1 MQIRITPKSL
11 SGTVSA
17 PVSKSA
23 AHRLLICAALGDRPC
38 KIRCNGTNADIEAT
52 IACLC
57 ALGANIRREG
67 EDLLVTP
74 ISMADTAHGATLDCG
89 ESGSTLRFLLPVVC
103 ALSADC
109 TLIGHGR
116 LPSRPLSPLYEELVA
131 HGAILSENGKMPLTV
146 GGELSSGV
154 FTIDGGV
161 SSQFISGLLFA
172 LPLLQKPA
180 EIVVTGKLESARYI
194 DLTLEALSAFRI
206 VPEKT
211 ATGWKFDGTHRYQ
224 SPETLEV
231 EGDWSGAAFWLV
243 AGALPRGN
251 ATPKRGAEDVAP
263 YNREATPLTVT
274 GLRADSL
281 QGDKAIVPLLR
292 QLGAKVEQVGDAY
305 TVTAAPMQGIE
316 IDAADIPDLV
326 PILSVAAAFARG
338 ETTIRNIARLR
349 MKESDRVATVLFLLG
364 TFGVSAFADAD
375 TLTIFGG
382 MEGGAPAISTPTL
395 DSFNDH
401 RIAMAAAVFASAAVP
416 DSENNDL
423 IIETAEA
430 VRKSYP
436 DFYERYLLLGGIA
449 EEL

>member
-1 MQIRITPKSL
+1 MQIKITPKSL
-11 SGTVSA
+11 SGTVPA

-38 KIRCNGTNADIEAT
+38 KIRCGGTNADIEAT

-57 ALGANIRREG
+57 ALGADIRREG
-67 EDLLVTP
+67 EELLVTP
-74 ISMADTAHGATLDCG
+74 ISTAGTTHSATLDCG

-103 ALSADC
+103 ALGADC

-116 LPSRPLSPLYEELVA
+116 LPSRPLSPLYEELVE

-146 GGELSSGV
+146 GGELSAGV

-194 DLTLEALSAFRI
+194 DLTLEALAAFGI

-211 ATGWKFDGTHRYQ
+211 ANGWRFDGTQRYH

-231 EGDWSGAAFWLV
+231 EGDWSNAAFWLV
-243 AGALPRGN
+243 AGALP
-251 ATPKRGAEDVAP
+251 GADA
-263 YNREATPLTVT
+263 APLTVT
-274 GLRADSL
+274 GLRDGSL

-292 QLGAKVEQVGDAY
+292 QFGAKVEQAGDAY
-305 TVTAAPMQGIE
+305 TVTAAPLHGTL

-326 PILSVAAAFARG
+326 PILSVAAAFAQG
-338 ETTIRNIARLR
+338 ETVIHNIARLR
-349 MKESDRVATVLFLLG
+349 IKESDRVATVLFLLG
-364 TFGVSAFADAD
+364 AFGVSAFADEN

-382 MEGGAPAISTPTL
+382 GSDGGTPAISTPTL

-401 RIAMAAAVFASAAVP
+401 RIAMASAICASAAVG
-416 DSENNDL
+416 DGVNDAL

-436 DFYERYLLLGGIA
+436 DFYDRYRSLGGIA
-449 EEL
+449 EEV

>member
-1 MQIRITPKSL
+1 MQIKITPKSL
-11 SGTVSA
+11 SGSVAA
-17 PVSKSA
+17 PVSKSV
-23 AHRLLICAALGDRPC
+23 AHRLLICAALGDKPC
-38 KIRCNGTNADIEAT
+38 AIRCEGTNADIEAT
-52 IACLC
+52 VACLN
-57 ALGANIRREG
+57 ALGADIRREG
-67 EDLLVTP
+67 DYFLVTP
-74 ISMADTAHGATLDCG
+74 LATPIQGATLNCG

-103 ALSADC
+103 ALGVDC
-109 TLIGHGR
+109 TLIGQGR
-116 LPSRPLSPLYEELVA
+116 LPDRPLSPLYEELTV
-131 HGAILSENGKMPLTV
+131 HGAILSEKGKLPLTV
-146 GGELSSGV
+146 SGALSAGV

-172 LPLLQKPA
+172 LPLLGQPA
-180 EIVVTGKLESARYI
+180 EIVITGKPESAGYI
-194 DLTLEALSAFRI
+194 ELTLDALSTFGI
-206 VPEKT
+206 TPEQT
-211 ATGWKFDGTHRYQ
+211 ENGWRFHGTRRYR
-224 SPETLEV
+224 SPEGLSV
-231 EGDWSGAAFWLV
+231 EGDWSNAAFWLV
-243 AGALPRGN
+243 AGALPRTEG
-251 ATPKRGAEDVAP
+251 TPTA
-263 YNREATPLTVT
+263 PLTVT
-274 GLRADSL
+274 GLREDSL
-281 QGDKAIVPLLR
+281 QGDKAIIPLLR
-292 QLGAKVEQVGDAY
+292 RFGAKVEQAGDAY
-305 TVTAAPMQGIE
+305 TVIAAPLHGIE

-349 MKESDRVATVLFLLG
+349 IKESDRVATVLFLLG
-364 TFGVSAFADAD
+364 AFGVSAFADED

-382 MEGGAPAISTPTL
+382 GSDGGTPAISTPTL

>member
-11 SGTVSA
+11 SGCVSA

-23 AHRLLICAALGDRPC
+23 AHRLLICAALGDAPC

-52 IACLC
+52 VSCLC
-57 ALGANIRREG
+57 ALGADIRREG

-74 ISMADTAHGATLDCG
+74 ISVAGTTRGATLDCG

-103 ALSADC
+103 ALGADC

-116 LPSRPLSPLYEELVA
+116 LPNRPLSPLYEELAA

-146 GGELSSGV
+146 GGNLSAGR

-161 SSQFISGLLFA
+161 SSQFISGLLFT

-180 EIVVTGKLESARYI
+180 EIVVTGKLESAHYI
-194 DLTLEALSAFRI
+194 DLTLEALAAFGI
-206 VPEKT
+206 HPEKT
-211 ATGWKFDGTHRYQ
+211 ANGWKFTGTERYR
-224 SPETLEV
+224 SPETLSV
-231 EGDWSGAAFWLV
+231 EGDWSNAAFWLV
-243 AGALPRGN
+243 AGALP
-251 ATPKRGAEDVAP
+251 GADA
-263 YNREATPLTVT
+263 APLTVT

-292 QLGAKVEQVGDAY
+292 EFGAKVEQDGNAY
-305 TVTAAPMQGIE
+305 TVTAAPMRGIL

-326 PILSVAAAFARG
+326 PILSVAAAFAQG
-338 ETTIRNIARLR
+338 ETVIHNIARLR
-349 MKESDRVATVLFLLG
+349 IKESDRVATVLFLLG
-364 TFGVSAFADAD
+364 AFGVSAFSDEN

-382 MEGGAPAISTPTL
+382 GSDGGTPAISAPTL
-395 DSFNDH
+395 SSFNDH
-401 RIAMAAAVFASAAVP
+401 RIAMAAAIFASAAVG
-416 DSENNDL
+416 DAENDAL
-423 IIETAEA
+423 VIEMAEA

-436 DFYERYLLLGGIA
+436 DFYERYRFLGGIA
-449 EEL
+449 KEI

>member
-1 MQIRITPKSL
+1 MQIKITPKSL
-11 SGTVSA
+11 SGRIPA

-52 IACLC
+52 VACLS
-57 ALGANIRREG
+57 ALGADIRREG

-74 ISMADTAHGATLDCG
+74 TSAISTTRGATLDCG

-103 ALSADC
+103 ALGTDC

-116 LPSRPLSPLYEELVA
+116 LPNRPLSPLYEELVA
-131 HGAILSENGKMPLTV
+131 HGAVLTENGKMPLKV
-146 GGELSSGV
+146 GGTLSADV

-172 LPLLQKPA
+172 LPLLEKPA

-194 DLTLEALSAFRI
+194 DLTLEALAAFGI

-211 ATGWKFDGTHRYQ
+211 AAGWKFNGTERYH
-224 SPETLEV
+224 SPEALEV
-231 EGDWSGAAFWLV
+231 EGDWSNAAFWLV
-243 AGALPRGN
+243 AGALP
-251 ATPKRGAEDVAP
+251 GADNSA
-263 YNREATPLTVT
+263 LTVT
-274 GLRADSL
+274 GLRESSL

-292 QLGAKVEQVGDAY
+292 RFGAKVEQDGDAY
-305 TVTAAPMQGIE
+305 TVTAAPLHGIE

-326 PILSVAAAFARG
+326 PILSVAAAFAQG
-338 ETTIRNIARLR
+338 ETVIRNIARLR
-349 MKESDRVATVLFLLG
+349 IKESDRVATVLFLLG
-364 TFGVSAFADAD
+364 AFGVSAFADEN

-382 MEGGAPAISTPTL
+382 GSDGGTPAISAPAL
-395 DSFNDH
+395 SSFNDH
-401 RIAMAAAVFASAAVP
+401 RIAMAAAIFASAAVG
-416 DSENNDL
+416 DAENDAL
-423 IIETAEA
+423 IIEMAEA

-436 DFYERYLLLGGIA
+436 DFYERYRSLGGIA
-449 EEL
+449 EEV

>member
-57 ALGANIRREG
+57 ALGAEIKRE
-67 EDLLVTP
+67 DDFLFVTP
-74 ISMADTAHGATLDCG
+74 IAALTQGATLDCG

-116 LPSRPLSPLYEELVA
+116 LPHRPLSPLYEELAA

-146 GGELSSGV
+146 GGNLSAGR

-194 DLTLEALSAFRI
+194 DLTLEALAAFGI

-211 ATGWKFDGTHRYQ
+211 ETGWKFDGTERYR

-243 AGALPRGN
+243 AGALPREEK
-251 ATPKRGAEDVAP
+251 AS
-263 YNREATPLTVT
+263 LTVT
-274 GLRADSL
+274 GLRESSL

-292 QLGAKVEQVGDAY
+292 QFGAKVEQAGDAY
-305 TVTAAPMQGIE
+305 TVTAAPMQGIL

-326 PILSVAAAFARG
+326 PILSVAAAFAQG
-338 ETTIRNIARLR
+338 ETVIRNIARLR
-349 MKESDRVATVLFLLG
+349 IKESDRVSTILFLLG
-364 TFGVSAFADAD
+364 AFGVSAFADEN

-382 MEGGAPAISTPTL
+382 GSDGGTPAICAPSL

-401 RIAMAAAVFASAAVP
+401 RIAMAAAICASASVGDA
-416 DSENNDL
+416 ENDTL
-423 IIETAEA
+423 VIKTAEA

-436 DFYERYLLLGGIA
+436 DFYDLYRTLGGIA
-449 EEL
+449 EKI